1 MPRRA
6 KVRWGKIAT
15 VSICPGTPCPESA
28 CRDGCLVG
36 DSDHDGDLDL
46 FDIDALQ
53 TWFGA

>member
-1 MPRRA
+1 MP
-6 KVRWGKIAT
+6 V
-15 VSICPGTPCPESA
+15 CPGTPCQEST

-36 DSDHDGDLDL
+36 DFDHDGDLDL